1 MPFSGPHCPRLPR
14 DLARGRSAASRSG
27 HDAATA
33 SNAAAAAA
41 TATQQE
47 SERVSPPRAPA
58 APPQLEVHEWLFSGF
73 LTVLIPTII
82 LLPTF
87 GEKLSGNRL

>member
-1 MPFSGPHCPRLPR
+1 MGNTVQRVDYIVPSLQYSWIPFSGPHCPRLPR

-33 SNAAAAAA
+33 SNAAAAA
-41 TATQQE
+41 TATQQESE

-58 APPQLEVHEWLFSGF
+58 APPQLEVLKKSKW
-73 LTVLIPTII
+73 
-82 LLPTF
+82 
-87 GEKLSGNRL
+87 